1 MGHGRPGK
9 GDAPVSV
16 EPTEPGNRGA
26 PPRLTPGSSFAGL
39 EVETEVGRGGMGV
52 IYRARDPEL
61 DRLRA
66 LKVLSDERSADSEFR
81 ERFRR
86 ESRQA
91 AAIEHPNVIP
101 VYRAGEEGG
110 RLYLVMRFVDGP
122 SLAEVLAD
130 RGRVP
135 LGEAVD
141 LVSQIAAAL
150 DAAHAGGLIHRD
162 VKPANVL
169 IEEDG
174 RAFLGDFGISK
185 LAEAGDQLTSTGQ
198 FVGTVDY
205 VAPEQ
210 LEGEAADRRA
220 DVYSLACVG
229 FHLLTGQPP
238 FPRDTQL
245 ATMFAHA
252 NAPRPDAGPDI
263 PSKVREVLR
272 RGMAVD
278 PGDRPA
284 SAGEFAAEL
293 ERAAGASSVA
303 TTERLTKPGAGRV
316 PRTLVA
322 AGVAGAVAIV
332 AAIVLL
338 IAQGDDPEPT
348 DATEA
353 RAIDVPAG
361 PLGITVGPGRVW
373 VASPASERVT
383 SLQLDDPVPEEFA
396 IGSAPAAVAVGFDS
410 VWVVDRKR
418 GELVRLDPAT
428 GDEQAT
434 EPVGEEPTDV
444 AIGSRDVWVANAGS
458 NNVSRVD
465 PSRGGAREADTIA
478 VGEHPSALA
487 VAETGVWVANRD
499 AGTVMFID
507 SELSRLSGRPID
519 AGPRPND
526 LVLGAGRLW
535 VADNVNS
542 EVTSFD
548 PETREPEGD
557 PVAVGA
563 LPRSIA
569 FGLGY
574 VWVANGEDGTVSRI
588 DPDTGEV
595 VGDPITVGAQPAS
608 IAVGPDSV
616 WTADF
621 GDSTV
626 TEIRPDEQ

>member
-1 MGHGRPGK
+1 MSR
-9 GDAPVSV
+9 
-16 EPTEPGNRGA
+16 EPTEPGHGPDGA
-26 PPRLTPGSSFAGL
+26 GLTPGVVFAGL
-39 EVETEVGRGGMGV
+39 EIEGEVGRGGMGI

-61 DRLRA
+61 DRVRA
-66 LKVLSDERSADSEFR
+66 LKVLAAERSADDEFR

-91 AAIEHPNVIP
+91 ASIEHPNVVP
-101 VYRAGEEGG
+101 VYRAGEESG

-130 RGRVP
+130 RGR
-135 LGEAVD
+135 LRLDETVD
-141 LVSQIAAAL
+141 LVQQVAAGL
-150 DAAHAGGLIHRD
+150 DAAHAAGLVHRD
-162 VKPANVL
+162 VKPANIL
-169 IEEDG
+169 LEADG

-210 LEGEAADRRA
+210 LEGEAVDRRA
-220 DVYSLACVG
+220 DVYSLACVAY
-229 FHLLTGQPP
+229 HLLTGEPP

-252 NAPRPDAGPDI
+252 NAPRPEAGRDV

-272 RGMAVD
+272 RGMAID
-278 PGDRPA
+278 PDDRPL

-303 TTERLTKPGAGRV
+303 TTERLSLPERDRRGARLLSVVAGIAG
-316 PRTLVA
+316 LVA
-322 AGVAGAVAIV
+322 VA

-338 IAQGDDPEPT
+338 AAQDDPDSDVPPV
-348 DATEA
+348 EA
-353 RAIDVPAG
+353 RTLDVPPG
-361 PLGITVGPGRVW
+361 PLGITVGPGRAW
-373 VASPASERVT
+373 VASPPAERVT
-383 SLQLDDPVPEEFA
+383 SIRLDSEDQQEFEV
-396 IGSAPAAVAVGFDS
+396 GSAPAAVAVGFDS

-418 GELVRLDPAT
+418 GELVRIDPAT
-428 GDEQAT
+428 GAEQAT
-434 EPVGEEPTDV
+434 VGVGDEPADV
-444 AIGSRDVWVANAGS
+444 AIGADDVWVANAGS
-458 NNVSRVD
+458 NTVSRVD
-465 PSRGGAREADTIA
+465 PSGGGAVEADTITVA
-478 VGEHPSALA
+478 DHPSALA
-487 VAETGVWVANRD
+487 ATDDGVWVANRD
-499 AGTVMFID
+499 GGTVMFI
-507 SELSRLSGRPID
+507 SAGESRLSGRPID

-526 LVLGAGRLW
+526 LALGAGLLW

-548 PETREPEGD
+548 PESREMVGE

-588 DPDTGEV
+588 DPDTGDV
-595 VGDPITVGAQPAS
+595 SGDAIPVGAQPAS

-626 TEIRPDEQ
+626 TELVPSE